1 MNYIRKHSGV
11 HRLGEHR
18 SNSVVHFT
26 RASTGVR
33 VPLGTRFGGGEVAS
47 GHWELNFLLVKGRQ
61 LREPRKRG
69 LPGETR
75 LRASA
80 WEACPFVLGSV
91 VSR

>member
-33 VPLGTRFGGGEVAS
+33 VPLGTRFGGGSSQWPLGTKFPSGEGEAAEGTTEKRSSRGNQAAS
-47 GHWELNFLLVKGRQ
+47 ISLG
-61 LREPRKRG
+61 G
-69 LPGETR
+69 LSFRPGF
-75 LRASA
+75 
-80 WEACPFVLGSV
+80 CG
-91 VSR
+91 